1 MTAEPA
7 VADPLEEV
15 CDRAARL
22 RGQAERVRLGEIT
35 VRDLCRYAIAV
46 GDDQY
51 AVAARAAEAAGRT
64 VVAPPM
70 FLTGILSWEDG
81 PPEDELRP
89 DGLGAKES
97 PCTEGLP
104 VRQVHGGQAV
114 RLLAPVLAG
123 MTIHAERSLTGAD
136 RKRGSAGDFVV
147 LRLRTEYFDD
157 SGTPLVVSEESVIVL
172 EDGHGA

>member
-1 MTAEPA
+1 MTGAS
-7 VADPLEEV
+7 VLEALDEV
-15 CDRAARL
+15 CARAARL
-22 RGQAERVRLGEIT
+22 RGQVERVRLGEVT

-46 GDDQY
+46 GDDEY
-51 AVAARAAEAAGRT
+51 AVAARTAEAAGRR

-89 DGLGAKES
+89 DGLGVRES

-104 VRQVHGGQAV
+104 VRQVHGGQSV
-114 RLLAPVLAG
+114 RLLASVEAG

-136 RKRGSAGDFVV
+136 RKRGKAGDFVV
-147 LRLRTEYFDD
+147 LGLRTEYFDG

-172 EDGHGA
+172 GDGDGT

>member
-1 MTAEPA
+1 MTADPS

-15 CDRAARL
+15 CDRASRL
-22 RGQAERVRLGEIT
+22 RGQVERVRLGEIT

-46 GDDQY
+46 GDDEY
-51 AVAARAAEAAGRT
+51 VVAARAAEAAGRA
-64 VVAPPM
+64 VIAPPM

-89 DGLGAKES
+89 DGLGAQES

-114 RLLAPVLAG
+114 RLLAPVRAG
-123 MTIHAERSLTGAD
+123 MTIHAERSLAGAE
-136 RKRGSAGDFVV
+136 RKHGKAGDFVV
-147 LRLRTEYFDD
+147 LGLLTEYLDD
-157 SGTPLVVSEESVIVL
+157 SGTPLVVSEESVIVMG
-172 EDGHGA
+172 DGHGA

>member
-1 MTAEPA
+1 LSDETGETATETS

-15 CDRAARL
+15 RARADRL
-22 RGQAERVRLGEIT
+22 RGRAERVRLGEIT

-46 GDDQY
+46 GDDEY

-89 DGLGAKES
+89 DGLGVRES
-97 PCTEGLP
+97 PCTAGLP

-114 RLLAPVLAG
+114 RLLAPVEAG

-136 RKRGSAGDFVV
+136 RKRDFVV
-147 LRLRTEYFDD
+147 LRLSTEYFDE
-157 SGTPLVVSEESVIVL
+157 SGRTLVVSEESVIV
-172 EDGHGA
+172 HAA